1 VTPSRAA
8 ILLYAQATRA
18 GVQFRIDGQ
27 ALRYSAAPGVLTPE
41 REAKLAA
48 LAPELLDI
56 HRSVYRK
63 AWRTALNGRGE
74 AVALDV
80 PPIECAAAVAEV
92 SA

>member
-1 VTPSRAA
+1 LTPSKAA
-8 ILLYAQATRA
+8 IAIYAQATRA
-18 GVQFRIDGQ
+18 GVQFHLEGQ

-41 REAKLAA
+41 REAKLRAY
-48 LAPELLDI
+48 LFELLDI